1 MIRGRSALYR
11 EEVNIQEV
19 NVVKNDLIKSYW
31 SNEVAKLLDI
41 STSALRKWS
50 LALEAAGYSFI
61 RDENAKRAYLEKDLM
76 PLHKMRELL
85 ADGMGMDNAAN
96 AVVLRFSEQIKDSG
110 TMVVLEKNE
119 DLAERYVELVT
130 QNQELRMIL
139 ERIEKGMQKQ
149 QVDMEQKL
157 TDQQNY
163 IEESLNRRD
172 ELLMLTLHEITEAR
186 KQAASTKKWR
196 FWK

>member
-1 MIRGRSALYR
+1 M
-11 EEVNIQEV
+11 
-19 NVVKNDLIKSYW
+19 KNDLIKSYW